1 MRKKKRHGKEK
12 KFPCE
17 REITFKNRII
27 CTFKS
32 PIPFLYFFF
41 LFKKYKNANQ
51 KRVKTTIRAAQPNQS
66 DRIFLDQ
73 IDIYLCLWYSVRFN
87 FLF

>member
-1 MRKKKRHGKEK
+1 MQTKKD
-12 KFPCE
+12 
-17 REITFKNRII
+17 
-27 CTFKS
+27 
-32 PIPFLYFFF
+32 
-41 LFKKYKNANQ
+41 
-51 KRVKTTIRAAQPNQS
+51 VKTTIHAAQPNQS